1 MSVLVRDWYALV
13 MFDTV
18 SWDPSLRYGPEVL
31 LYLPCETWSMR
42 ITHKQPT
49 TVPHQFLLID
59 LIKP

>member
-31 LYLPCETWSMR
+31 LYLPCETWSM
-42 ITHKQPT
+42 
-49 TVPHQFLLID
+49 
-59 LIKP
+59 